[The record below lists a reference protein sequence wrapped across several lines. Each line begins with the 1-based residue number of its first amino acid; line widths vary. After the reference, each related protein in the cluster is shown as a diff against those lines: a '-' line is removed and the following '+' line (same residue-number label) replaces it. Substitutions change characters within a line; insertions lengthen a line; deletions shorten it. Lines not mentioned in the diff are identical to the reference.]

1 MSPTKILI
9 IDAYTDGNIGSGALV
24 ENSANLLKQNFRD
37 AQIRIMAQF
46 PDHMHHFTGLHASH
60 ELIVMPFK
68 KPRSTQVLW
77 LLKTAVWMGVHA
89 FALGLRRWGGSIPP
103 QRYTRDVRKLRALE
117 EIAGADLVA
126 SVGAERI
133 NDNFYQVI
141 LFALY
146 MLWVVQANGKFL
158 VLFPQTIGP
167 FHFRLTRFLSK
178 KILSGCDLIYLRDA
192 RSSDTVRELGVSK
205 PPVLDT
211 CDVALLQPAAPGTR
225 AKSIL
230 AEAGVPLDGKSLVG
244 ISAMKWDY
252 FKARGKSRYEDYRRA
267 VAGVADDFVEN
278 HDARILF
285 LATNVPVHGCREND
299 VEVAEEIRA
308 LMRNRDR
315 AYLISRLC
323 TPAEMKSI
331 MGLLEICLV
340 TRMHACIFA
349 TGILTPTFSINYQ
362 FKLKEYMNMI
372 GLGEYTIDIDQV
384 TYEGLREISEKAW
397 KDREEMR
404 GRLVERIAFWRR
416 NLESEMR
423 KLPLVFNGNARS
435 KTFQGD

>member
-1 MSPTKILI
+1 VSPTKILI

-24 ENSANLLKQNFRD
+24 ENSVDLLKRYFRD
-37 AQIRIMAQF
+37 AQIRVMAQF
-46 PDHMHHFTGLHASH
+46 PDHIGNFTGLHASP
-60 ELIVMPFK
+60 ELILMPFK
-68 KPRSTQVLW
+68 KPRSTQLLW
-77 LLKTAVWMGVHA
+77 LVKTAVWMGVHA
-89 FALGLRRWGGSIPP
+89 LALGLGRWGVTIRP
-103 QRYTRDVRKLRALE
+103 QRYTRDNRRLRALE

-146 MLWVVQANGKFL
+146 MLWVVQVNGKFL

-192 RSSDTVRELGVSK
+192 RSMDTVRELGVTK
-205 PPVLDT
+205 PPVLCT
-211 CDVALLQPAAPGTR
+211 CDVALLQPAAPR
-225 AKSIL
+225 ARAESLL
-230 AEAGVPLDGKSLVG
+230 AEAGVPFDGKSLVG
-244 ISAMKWDY
+244 ISAMRWDY
-252 FKARGKSRYEDYRRA
+252 FKAQGKSRYQDYRKAIAR
-267 VAGVADDFVEN
+267 VADDFIEN
-278 HDARILF
+278 RDARILF

-308 LMRNRDR
+308 HMRNPGR

-349 TGILTPTFSINYQ
+349 TGIFTPTFSINYQ
-362 FKLKEYMNMI
+362 FKLKEYMSMM
-372 GLGEYTIDIDQV
+372 GLGEYTIDIDEV
-384 TYEGLREISEKAW
+384 TYEGLHEISEKAW
-397 KDREEMR
+397 KNRKEMR
-404 GRLVERIAFWRR
+404 AKLVERIAFWRG
-416 NLESEMR
+416 NLESEMT
-423 KLPLVFNGNARS
+423 KLELLFNGNARS
-435 KTFQGD
+435 KNFQGD